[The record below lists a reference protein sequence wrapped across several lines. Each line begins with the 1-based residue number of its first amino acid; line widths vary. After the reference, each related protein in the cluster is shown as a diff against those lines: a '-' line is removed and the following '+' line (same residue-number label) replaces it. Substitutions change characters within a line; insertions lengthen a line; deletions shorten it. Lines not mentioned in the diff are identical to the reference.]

1 MRDVSTTGGYVP
13 FSIYKYM
20 KKKHVSSFPVILR
33 KRFMDNIPGFSGYY
47 VSKRGRVY
55 TRRRVGLGRKS
66 KTGVGDL
73 NRVGYW
79 RELTR
84 ITNHKGYY
92 RLVIQDDF
100 RKRHYVQVSRL
111 VALAYIPNPLNKPFV
126 CHKENNPK
134 NNFYKNLYWGTQSE
148 NIQQCVKDGRHQSC
162 KLNM

>member
-1 MRDVSTTGGYVP
+1 
-13 FSIYKYM
+13 
-20 KKKHVSSFPVILR
+20 
-33 KRFMDNIPGFSGYY
+33 MDNIPGFSGYY

-73 NRVGYW
+73 NRVDYW

-126 CHKENNPK
+126 CHKDNNPK
-134 NNFYKNLYWGTQSE
+134 NNFYKKSLLGYS
-148 NIQQCVKDGRHQSC
+148 I
-162 KLNM
+162 

>member
-1 MRDVSTTGGYVP
+1 
-13 FSIYKYM
+13 
-20 KKKHVSSFPVILR
+20 
-33 KRFMDNIPGFSGYY
+33 MDNIPGFSGYY

-126 CHKENNPK
+126 
-134 NNFYKNLYWGTQSE
+134 LS
-148 NIQQCVKDGRHQSC
+148 
-162 KLNM
+162 